1 MGAVKQAVIEV
12 QDEVANCIEQGLD
25 LEQTVIHCS
34 DLFHKKA
41 NSNSYLTD
49 ANFIKEIYED
59 WRGGEL

>member
-12 QDEVANCIEQGLD
+12 PDEVANCIEQGLD

-41 NSNSYLTD
+41 NSNTFHQVIGKTYFL
-49 ANFIKEIYED
+49 
-59 WRGGEL
+59 